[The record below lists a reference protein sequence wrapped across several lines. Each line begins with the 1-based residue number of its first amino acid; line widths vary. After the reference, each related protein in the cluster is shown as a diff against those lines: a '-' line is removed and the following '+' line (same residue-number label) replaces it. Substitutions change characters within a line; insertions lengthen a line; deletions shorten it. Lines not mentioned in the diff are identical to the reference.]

1 MATSR
6 LRGLLGEENETSSV
20 EESESRRE
28 ADMRE
33 FEFTNTI
40 MKVINNE
47 IPIIKYKRI
56 LIKFIILLD

>member
-56 LIKFIILLD
+56 